1 MEQLYLIAAIG
12 ENGELGKN
20 NQLIWHL
27 KDDLKFFKE
36 KTMGHAIVMGYQTF
50 CSLSKQLPGRKR
62 IVLTHKEISLPEG
75 VMVCHSL
82 QELKAYLK
90 EQNKTCYIIG
100 GASIYEQLIDDCDK
114 MYLTKIDASDPEA
127 DTYFPKWN
135 EEDFDVTV
143 LDQHEENQIRYKHL
157 EYVRKKV

>member
-12 ENGELGKN
+12 ENDELGKH

-50 CSLSKQLPGRKR
+50 CSLPKQLPGRKH
-62 IVLTHKEISLPEG
+62 IVLTHKTISFPEE
-75 VMVCHSL
+75 VIVCHSL
-82 QELKAYLK
+82 SELKAYLQ
-90 EQNKTCYIIG
+90 EQDKPCYIIG
-100 GASIYEQLIDDCDK
+100 GASIYEQMIADCDR
-114 MYLTKIDASDPEA
+114 MYLTRIEASDPEA
-127 DTYFPKWN
+127 DAYFPKWN
-135 EEDFDVTV
+135 EDDFEVRL
-143 LDQHEENQIRYKHL
+143 LDQHEENQIHYKHL

>member
-12 ENGELGKN
+12 ENGELGKH

-50 CSLSKQLPGRKR
+50 CSLPKQLPGRKH
-62 IVLTHKEISLPEG
+62 IVLTHKTISFPEE
-75 VMVCHSL
+75 VIVCHSL
-82 QELKAYLK
+82 SELKAYLQ
-90 EQNKTCYIIG
+90 EQDKPCYIIG
-100 GASIYEQLIDDCDK
+100 GASIYEQMIADCDR
-114 MYLTKIDASDPEA
+114 MYLTRIEASDPEA
-127 DTYFPKWN
+127 DAYFPKWN
-135 EEDFDVTV
+135 EDDFEVRL
-143 LDQHEENQIRYKHL
+143 LDQHEENQIHYKHL